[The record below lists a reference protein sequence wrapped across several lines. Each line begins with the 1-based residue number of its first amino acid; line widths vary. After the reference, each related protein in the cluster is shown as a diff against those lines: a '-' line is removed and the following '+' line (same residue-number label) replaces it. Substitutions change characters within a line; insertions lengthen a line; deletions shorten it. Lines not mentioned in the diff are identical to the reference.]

1 MNIIFNW
8 LLSATAILIA
18 AYLLPGVSIGD
29 PLTALV
35 LAVVLAI
42 ANVTLRP
49 LLLLFT
55 LPINILTLGLFTFIV
70 DAFII
75 KIADWLIEG
84 FDVRNFIWAL
94 FFALVLS
101 LVNTALH
108 KFGKNKN

>member
-8 LLSATAILIA
+8 LLSATAIVIA

-84 FDVRNFIWAL
+84 FDV
-94 FFALVLS
+94 
-101 LVNTALH
+101 
-108 KFGKNKN
+108 